1 MGNLIMAILK
11 LIESTQLSM
20 VIAQLLLRLELPIIE
35 VAMLVFILLLWAIN
49 EIALLVLIAISVWA

>member
-49 EIALLVLIAISVWA
+49 DIALLVLIAISVWA